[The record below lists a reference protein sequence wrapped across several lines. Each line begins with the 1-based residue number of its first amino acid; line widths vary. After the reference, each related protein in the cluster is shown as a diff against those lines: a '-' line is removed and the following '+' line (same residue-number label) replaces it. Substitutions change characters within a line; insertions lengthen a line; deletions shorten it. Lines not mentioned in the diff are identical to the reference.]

1 MQIKQVDKMSTK
13 NMDNYKQRTFR
24 DIFGQLDTQEYK
36 TTKKQIVRLQLK
48 TKTKADLL
56 KERPDNI

>member
-24 DIFGQLDTQEYK
+24 DIFGQLDIQEYK

-48 TKTKADLL
+48 TKTKADL

>member
-1 MQIKQVDKMSTK
+1 MSTK

-24 DIFGQLDTQEYK
+24 DIFGQLDTQKYK

-48 TKTKADLL
+48 TKTKADL

>member
-24 DIFGQLDTQEYK
+24 DIFGQLDTQKYK

-48 TKTKADLL
+48 TKTKADL

>member
-48 TKTKADLL
+48 TKTKADL
-56 KERPDNI
+56 KKRPDNI